1 MAKLNIIYFTTTGN
15 TEEIAKLIEEG
26 AKTKGVETELIAVDS
41 ADESSVDADFVAFGS
56 PATGAEEVAQEMLDY
71 ISSVKDKLA
80 GKTVGL
86 FGSNDWGTG
95 EFMESWVSELGNDN
109 ISVVNNGL
117 VINLSPDEDEK
128 IESAKEYGAAIVQ

>member
-71 ISSVKDKLA
+71 INSIKDKLA

-128 IESAKEYGAAIVQ
+128 IESAKEYGVAIVQ

>member
-26 AKTKGVETELIAVDS
+26 AKTKGVETELIPVDS
-41 ADESSVDADFVAFGS
+41 ANENSVDADFVAFGS

-71 ISSVKDKLA
+71 VNSVKDKLS

-128 IESAKEYGAAIVQ
+128 IESAKEYGVAIVQ